1 MYGMALPNYTPER
14 RHEIAKM
21 LGVHEQY
28 LYQILNGLK
37 TASPKLASRLNRID
51 ARARLQELRPADW
64 QEIWPE
70 MGKSKRTKQR
80 AEV

>member
-1 MYGMALPNYTPER
+1 
-14 RHEIAKM
+14 M
-21 LGVHEQY
+21 LDVHEQY

-51 ARARLQELRPADW
+51 AGARLQELRPADW

-70 MGKSKRTKQR
+70 LEKTKRRKQK
-80 AEV
+80 AEA

>member
-1 MYGMALPNYTPER
+1 MALPNYTPER
-14 RHEIAKM
+14 RYEVARLLAIN
-21 LGVHEQY
+21 EQY

-51 ARARLQELRPADW
+51 ASARLQELRPADW

-70 MGKSKRTKQR
+70 LGKQKRSKQK
-80 AEV
+80 AEA